1 METLTQ
7 EQLVIRLIRDH
18 LISTKLVS
26 GLNDLGLIADDYNL
40 YLGDTIFLLMGF
52 KNCRKGDEIFETI
65 LLGNSEK
72 VKKINFSSD
81 TEDLDKLSEEIYC
94 ELVFAKN
101 MM

>member
-26 GLNDLGLIADDYNL
+26 GL
-40 YLGDTIFLLMGF
+40 
-52 KNCRKGDEIFETI
+52 KI